1 MTFLKD
7 KVLRARMRLM
17 LLHPYLSSCVTRLPL
32 IEVPRESWC
41 MTAAT
46 DGYFVYWNPVF
57 FESLDEDEV
66 MGVLAHELLHVVLAH
81 LERRGLREERAWNIA
96 VDHAV
101 NLYLLQ
107 QGIKL
112 PESRLADRR
121 YSNLTAEE
129 IYARLNAE
137 RFSKASSASSEGG
150 LIRIGKRKTSGKN
163 NAASGQNQET
173 GDGFDIHVQPDDPR
187 VAVYQRDRIS
197 PDELKRLSTELQI
210 DLQREMDH
218 GKFPADFVEAF
229 RFSSRSRVP
238 WQVLLARCFSGI
250 RRDDYRF
257 LPPSKKHMWRGIY
270 LPSVGVPGAQT
281 IVCAIDTSGS
291 IQGKI
296 AEQFLTEVSKLRM
309 SAKCKLYVV
318 QCDAKI
324 QKTDSY
330 ESWETPSKFDEFGKL
345 LGRGGT
351 DFRPVFDWVK
361 TVVVP
366 RDGMPDFVVYLTDGY
381 GTFPENWNIC
391 PVVWVV
397 AGDNTKFP
405 FGTVISMDDAGS

>member
-1 MTFLKD
+1 MTSLTD

-32 IEVPRESWC
+32 IEVPRDSWC
-41 MTAAT
+41 GTAAT
-46 DGYFVYWNPVF
+46 DGYFVYWNPAF
-57 FESLDEDEV
+57 FEKLDEDEV

-81 LERRGLREERAWNIA
+81 LERRGLRNEQAWNVA

-101 NLYLLQ
+101 NLYLLH
-107 QGIKL
+107 QGMKL
-112 PESRLADRR
+112 PENRLADRR
-121 YSNLTAEE
+121 FTDMTAED
-129 IYARLNAE
+129 IYSRLDVGRASTTPSAALE
-137 RFSKASSASSEGG
+137 GRIKIGRRKAAA
-150 LIRIGKRKTSGKN
+150 GK
-163 NAASGQNQET
+163 AAAKGSDQEST
-173 GDGFDIHVQPDDPR
+173 GGFDVHVQPDDPR
-187 VAVYQRDRIS
+187 VAVYQRDRPS
-197 PDELKRLSTELQI
+197 PDEVKRLSTELQI
-210 DLQREMDH
+210 DLQREMAQ
-218 GKFPADFVEAF
+218 GKLPAEFVEAF

-257 LPPSKKHMWRGIY
+257 LPPSKKHAWRGIY

-296 AEQFLTEVSKLRM
+296 AEGFLSEVSKLRM

-318 QCDAKI
+318 QCDAAI
-324 QKTDSY
+324 QKVESY
-330 ESWETPSKFDEFGKL
+330 ESWETPVAPDTTGQL

-351 DFRPVFDWVK
+351 DFRPVFDWVR
-361 TVVVP
+361 TDVIP
-366 RDGMPDFVVYLTDGY
+366 RDGVPDFVVYLTDGY
-381 GTFPENWNIC
+381 GTFPTQWRAC

-397 AGDNTKFP
+397 AGDNTRFP
-405 FGTVISMDDAGS
+405 FGTVITMDDAAG

>member
-1 MTFLKD
+1 MTLLKN

-17 LLHPYLSSCVTRLPL
+17 LLHPFLSSCVTRLPL
-32 IEVPRESWC
+32 IEVPRDSWC
-41 MTAAT
+41 TTAAT
-46 DGYFVYWNPVF
+46 DGYFIYWNPVF
-57 FESLDEDEV
+57 FESLAEDEV

-81 LERRGLREERAWNIA
+81 LERRGMREERTWNVA

-107 QGIKL
+107 QGMKL
-112 PESRLADRR
+112 PENRLADRR
-121 YSNLTAEE
+121 FSDMTAEE
-129 IYARLNAE
+129 IYSRLHAVLS
-137 RFSKASSASSEGG
+137 SKASATGTEGG
-150 LIRIGKRKTSGKN
+150 VIRIGNRKTSGKR
-163 NAASGQNQET
+163 NASKGPTEESP
-173 GDGFDIHVQPDDPR
+173 DGFDIHIQPDDPR
-187 VAVYQRDRIS
+187 VAVYQRDRLS

-210 DLQREMDH
+210 DLQREMDQ
-218 GKFPADFVEAF
+218 GKVPADFVEAF

-257 LPPSKKHMWRGIY
+257 LPPSKKHAWRGIY

-296 AEQFLTEVSKLRM
+296 AEQFLSEVSRLRM

-318 QCDAKI
+318 QCDARI
-324 QKTDSY
+324 QKIDSY
-330 ESWETPSKFDEFGKL
+330 ESWETPNALGDLGTL

-351 DFRPVFDWVK
+351 DFRPLFDWVK
-361 TVVVP
+361 TFVIP
-366 RDGMPDFVVYLTDGY
+366 RDGNPDFIVYLTDGF
-381 GTFPENWNIC
+381 GTFPEKWNIC

-405 FGTVISMDDAGS
+405 FGTVIPMDDAGS